1 MALAFIRFTDT
12 IMKYLPPISL
22 VCLLLLSVIFAK
34 AQLRGQ
40 ARVDSLTAELS
51 KAAEDTNKV
60 KILLGLSRATFFSD
74 SAASIGYATKALK
87 TAEGLKDE
95 KSVSEVCYF
104 LGNWN
109 LQMGSYKPALEYLF
123 RALEYQKKIDDAE
136 GIASILTNIGGIYS
150 SLSDFP
156 QALDYTFNALRYF
169 EKNGNKNGQANCL
182 TNIGNHYLAQS
193 EFKKALE
200 YYTKARSVYEALGA
214 EAGVAL
220 TVGNIGSAYGS
231 LEQYTRAEALFRES
245 CELYRKL
252 GDLDGV
258 ERNLSNLGEMALR
271 TNRPEVTLQL
281 FDSALAISREPEFQ
295 ANAGYE
301 HAGLAST
308 YLTLS
313 IAKPVNGLPGHYLQ
327 MARAHA
333 DSALQQLEAL
343 GDLNALSGA
352 VETKSKIEAQSGN
365 FDEAY
370 RQQVRF
376 KELNDS
382 IFNMERDRKLTQTA
396 LQYEFEKKEAA
407 AKAEQE
413 KKDIRQRNI
422 RNSITAG
429 LGGALVFLVVV
440 YRQRNRISKEKKRSD
455 ELLLNILPE
464 EVAEEL
470 KAKGEADAVQ
480 IDQATVL
487 FTDFKGFT
495 AMSEAL
501 SPKELVR
508 DLNECFSTFDRITEK
523 YGIEKIK
530 TIGDSYMAA
539 GGLPTPNSTHAADVV
554 RAALEM
560 RDFIAAGKAKK
571 LASGHPYFELR
582 IGVHTGPVVA
592 GIVGVK
598 KFQYDIWGDT
608 VNTASRMESSGEPG
622 KVNVSGTTYALIQ
635 DRFACTPR
643 GKVNAKGKGEVDM
656 YFVEPL

>member
-1 MALAFIRFTDT
+1 
-12 IMKYLPPISL
+12 MKTLTPFSL
-22 VCLLLLSVIFAK
+22 LCLLMLHAHFAD

-40 ARVDSLTAELS
+40 ARIDSLTAELS

-60 KILLGLSRATFFSD
+60 KTLLGLSRATFFTD
-74 SAASIGYATKALK
+74 SAASIGYAMKALQ
-87 TAEGLKDE
+87 TAEGLKNE
-95 KSVSEVCYF
+95 QSISEVCYF
-104 LGNWN
+104 IGNWN

-123 RALEYQKKIDDAE
+123 RSLEYQKKIDDAE

-150 SLSDFP
+150 SMSDFP
-156 QALDYTFNALRYF
+156 KALEYTFDGLRYF

-182 TNIGNHYLAQS
+182 TNIGNHYLSQS
-193 EFKKALE
+193 EYRKALE
-200 YYTKARSVYEALGA
+200 YYTKAKVVYEELGVA
-214 EAGVAL
+214 PGIAL

-231 LEQYTRAEALFRES
+231 LGEYARAEEFFRKS
-245 CELYRKL
+245 YDLYRKL
-252 GDLDGV
+252 EDFEGV

-271 TNRPEVTLQL
+271 TNRLDVALQR
-281 FDSALAISREPEFQ
+281 FDSALALSREPELQ

-301 HAGLAST
+301 HSGLAST
-308 YLTLS
+308 YLALAK
-313 IAKPVNGLPGHYLQ
+313 AKPVDAFPGHYLE

-333 DSALQQLEAL
+333 DSAMRQLEAL

-352 VETKSKIEAQSGN
+352 VETKSKIEAMAGN
-365 FDEAY
+365 FSEAY
-370 RQQVRF
+370 SQQVRF
-376 KELNDS
+376 KQLNDS

-396 LQYEFEKKEAA
+396 MQYEFEKKEAA

-429 LGGALVFLVVV
+429 LGGALVFLIVV

-495 AMSEAL
+495 AMSESL

-508 DLNECFSTFDRITEK
+508 DLNECFSAFDRITEK

-560 RDFIAAGKAKK
+560 RDFIAAGKSKK
-571 LASGHPYFELR
+571 LSAGHPYFEVR

-608 VNTASRMESSGEPG
+608 VNTASRMESSGEAG
-622 KVNVSGTTYALIQ
+622 KVNVSSTTYALVK
-635 DRFACTPR
+635 DRFACSHR
-643 GKVNAKGKGEVDM
+643 GKISAKGKGEVDM
-656 YFVEPL
+656 YFVEPM